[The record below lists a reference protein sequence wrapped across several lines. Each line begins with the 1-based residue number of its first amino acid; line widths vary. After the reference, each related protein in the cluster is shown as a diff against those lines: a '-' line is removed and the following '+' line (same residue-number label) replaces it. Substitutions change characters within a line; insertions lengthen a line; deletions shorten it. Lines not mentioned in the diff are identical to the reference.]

1 MGPGWIVE
9 GALSVPGMRGRFG
22 SEHGPVGGR
31 CCGRVGAKCDEGAGC
46 AIVDVGLG
54 DGGGGSRLPD
64 MTVSAG
70 MTRKKSVG
78 E

>member
-1 MGPGWIVE
+1 MERWEEGAEDPTGRVLSREEGMGPGWLVE

-46 AIVDVGLG
+46 AMVD
-54 DGGGGSRLPD
+54 
-64 MTVSAG
+64 A
-70 MTRKKSVG
+70 
-78 E
+78 

>member
-22 SEHGPVGGR
+22 SGR

-46 AIVDVGLG
+46 AIVD
-54 DGGGGSRLPD
+54 
-64 MTVSAG
+64 A
-70 MTRKKSVG
+70 
-78 E
+78 